1 MNNGSST
8 NSTDK
13 LGAGLPYPDSLPH
26 LLAEL
31 NTLFSQYGIPAS
43 IPVFKQDDRTIVQ
56 VHPNSLL
63 DMYNAV
69 FDPDSPLAR
78 PVQDNITSR
87 VKSVKLLIGTIS
99 QDILKM
105 DLSYIDPLAVV
116 AGDEDAIRELLRVV
130 VALGMTV
137 RQKQR
142 RVAQMQELAQAVDD
156 DAYESEVSVEPNSEY
171 SDDEDSDQGHAS
183 DLSSGVSIT
192 KWKTRATLAI
202 NRIGPLR
209 SSSSYATDSIQRTVS
224 DVRFA
229 RMLREYSPFGR
240 AHSPSSLL
248 SIHKTD
254 RLTRSFPNKSS
265 PALLHVSTR
274 TNRIS
279 KALQT
284 PRQQWL
290 RHSFSHL
297 RRPLHYLHMAS
308 RAYQTT
314 VPVTIASPKCSRSAS
329 MVYGIRQRNSRRNL
343 LGSAQT
349 AMFRD
354 YNDEWIT
361 DDDDLGGHCST
372 PEVKYGD
379 IKLSET
385 SNEQI
390 RIPAHYLESQ
400 QLSHI
405 KLSGLS
411 SSYAGLSLAAS
422 RGVQPNDLGVNILSE
437 GLVPPRNSDHLKKRT
452 VDLLSKSYQ
461 RPGGLRRS
469 ELPALANTVI
479 TRNENFVSP
488 KKRSKFL
495 HLKID
500 SAISAPVDDSDDD
513 EDIDDE
519 NTSLSITEMHV
530 RASRRRMRRL
540 TGSQSVHDKR
550 ERELRSKF
558 MGLNVG

>member
-8 NSTDK
+8 TDSTYK
-13 LGAGLPYPDSLPH
+13 FAAGLPYQDSLPH
-26 LLAEL
+26 LLNEL

-43 IPVFKQDDRTIVQ
+43 IPVFKQDDRRSVQ
-56 VHPNSLL
+56 IHPNSLL
-63 DMYNAV
+63 DLYNAL
-69 FDPDSPLAR
+69 FDPDTPLAR
-78 PVQDNITSR
+78 PVHESITSR
-87 VKSVKLLIGTIS
+87 VISVKLLIGTIS
-99 QDILKM
+99 QDILKL

-142 RVAQMQELAQAVDD
+142 LVAQMQELAQAVDD
-156 DAYESEVSVEPNSEY
+156 DADESEVSVEPNSEY
-171 SDDEDSDQGHAS
+171 SDDEESDQGHAS

-192 KWKTRATLAI
+192 KWKTRAMLAI

-209 SSSSYATDSIQRTVS
+209 SSPSNATDSIQRTVS
-224 DVRFA
+224 DMRFA

-248 SIHKTD
+248 SIHKSD

-274 TNRIS
+274 TNRIRKS
-279 KALQT
+279 LPT
-284 PRQQWL
+284 PRRQWL
-290 RHSFSHL
+290 HHSFSHL
-297 RRPLHYLHMAS
+297 RRPLQ
-308 RAYQTT
+308 RAHPMT
-314 VPVTIASPKCSRSAS
+314 VPVPTIASSKWSRSAS
-329 MVYGIRQRNSRRNL
+329 LFYGIRQRNSRRNL

-349 AMFRD
+349 AMPSD

-361 DDDDLGGHCST
+361 DDDDLGGHPGT
-372 PEVKYGD
+372 PQDKYGD
-379 IKLSET
+379 GDLSET

-405 KLSGLS
+405 KLSRLS
-411 SSYAGLSLAAS
+411 SSYPGLSLAAS
-422 RGVQPNDLGVNILSE
+422 SGTHPNDLG
-437 GLVPPRNSDHLKKRT
+437 VPPRNSDHLNKRSA
-452 VDLLSKSYQ
+452 DLLSRSYQ
-461 RPGGLRRS
+461 RLGGRRQS
-469 ELPALANTVI
+469 ELLPPANTVI

-488 KKRSKFL
+488 KKRSELL

-500 SAISAPVDDSDDD
+500 SAISAAVDDNDDD
-513 EDIDDE
+513 DNGDIEDE
-519 NTSLSITEMHV
+519 NTSLSSTDVHV
-530 RASRRRMRRL
+530 SECRNRMRRL
-540 TGSQSVHDKR
+540 TESQSMHEKR
-550 ERELRSKF
+550 ERELWSKF
-558 MGLNVG
+558 MGLNVE

>member
-8 NSTDK
+8 TDFTDK
-13 LGAGLPYPDSLPH
+13 LGAGVKYSDSLPH
-26 LLAEL
+26 LLTEL
-31 NTLFSQYGIPAS
+31 NTLFSQYGIPVS
-43 IPVFKQDDRTIVQ
+43 IQVFKEDDPTSVQ
-56 VHPNSLL
+56 IHPNSLL
-63 DMYNAV
+63 DLYNAL
-69 FDPDSPLAR
+69 FDPDTPLAR
-78 PVQDNITSR
+78 PVHESITSR

-192 KWKTRATLAI
+192 KWKTRATFAI

-209 SSSSYATDSIQRTVS
+209 SPSNATDSIQRTVS
-224 DVRFA
+224 DMRFA
-229 RMLREYSPFGR
+229 RMLREYSPFGS

-248 SIHKTD
+248 SIRKSD

-265 PALLHVSTR
+265 PVLQHVSTS

-279 KALQT
+279 KALPL

-308 RAYQTT
+308 RAYPTT
-314 VPVTIASPKCSRSAS
+314 LPVTIASPKFSRSAS
-329 MVYGIRQRNSRRNL
+329 SVYGIRQRNSRRNL
-343 LGSAQT
+343 LSSAQT
-349 AMFRD
+349 AMFSD
-354 YNDEWIT
+354 YYDEWIT
-361 DDDDLGGHCST
+361 DDDDLGGHRST
-372 PEVKYGD
+372 PQDKHGD
-379 IKLSET
+379 IELSET

-390 RIPAHYLESQ
+390 GIPATYLESQ

-405 KLSGLS
+405 KLSRLS
-411 SSYAGLSLAAS
+411 SSYAGLSLAAN
-422 RGVQPNDLGVNILSE
+422 RGAQPNDLGVNKFTE
-437 GLVPPRNSDHLKKRT
+437 ELVPSRNSDHLNKRSA
-452 VDLLSKSYQ
+452 DLLSKSYQ
-461 RPGGLRRS
+461 RRGGLRQS
-469 ELPALANTVI
+469 ELPPPANTVM
-479 TRNENFVSP
+479 TRNEKFVSP

-495 HLKID
+495 HLKVD
-500 SAISAPVDDSDDD
+500 SALSASAHDNDYDD
-513 EDIDDE
+513 DIDDE
-519 NTSLSITEMHV
+519 NTSLSSAEMHV
-530 RASRRRMRRL
+530 RESRRRMRRI
-540 TGSQSVHDKR
+540 TESQSMHDKR
-550 ERELRSKF
+550 ERELRNKF
-558 MGLNVG
+558 MGLNVE

>member
-8 NSTDK
+8 TDSTYK
-13 LGAGLPYPDSLPH
+13 LAAGLPYPDSLPH
-26 LLAEL
+26 LLNEL

-43 IPVFKQDDRTIVQ
+43 IPVFKQDDRRSVQ
-56 VHPNSLL
+56 IHPNSLL
-63 DMYNAV
+63 DLYNAL
-69 FDPDSPLAR
+69 FDPDTPLAR
-78 PVQDNITSR
+78 PVQESITSR

-99 QDILKM
+99 QDILKL

-156 DAYESEVSVEPNSEY
+156 DADESEVSVEPNSEY
-171 SDDEDSDQGHAS
+171 SDDEESDQGHAS

-192 KWKTRATLAI
+192 KWKTRAMLAI

-209 SSSSYATDSIQRTVS
+209 SSPSNATDSIQRTVS
-224 DVRFA
+224 DMRFA

-240 AHSPSSLL
+240 THSPSSLL
-248 SIHKTD
+248 SIHKSD

-279 KALQT
+279 KSLPT
-284 PRQQWL
+284 PRRQWL
-290 RHSFSHL
+290 HHSFSHL
-297 RRPLHYLHMAS
+297 RRPLQ
-308 RAYQTT
+308 RAHPMT
-314 VPVTIASPKCSRSAS
+314 VPVTIASSKCSRSAS
-329 MVYGIRQRNSRRNL
+329 LFYGIRQRNSRRNL

-349 AMFRD
+349 AMPSD

-361 DDDDLGGHCST
+361 DDDDLGGHPGT
-372 PEVKYGD
+372 PQDKYGD
-379 IKLSET
+379 VDLSET

-405 KLSGLS
+405 TLSGLS
-411 SSYAGLSLAAS
+411 SSYPGLPLAAS
-422 RGVQPNDLGVNILSE
+422 SGTHPNDLGVKKFSE
-437 GLVPPRNSDHLKKRT
+437 ELVPPRNSDHLNQRSA
-452 VDLLSKSYQ
+452 DLLSRSYQ
-461 RPGGLRRS
+461 CLGGRRQS
-469 ELPALANTVI
+469 ELLPPANTVI

-488 KKRSKFL
+488 KKRSELL

-500 SAISAPVDDSDDD
+500 SAISASVDDDDD
-513 EDIDDE
+513 DDNGDIDDE
-519 NTSLSITEMHV
+519 NTCLSSTDVHV
-530 RASRRRMRRL
+530 RECRNRMTRL
-540 TGSQSVHDKR
+540 TESQSMHEKR
-550 ERELRSKF
+550 ERELWSKF
-558 MGLNVG
+558 MGLNVE